1 MKEFC
6 CGSVVPGC
14 TAVFRDEDDDGIMV
28 QVADH
33 ALADHLLSDVP
44 PELVAEVRSQIH
56 PASPPVAS
64 GLARAGETM
73 GA

>member
-1 MKEFC
+1 MKEFS

-33 ALADHLLSDVP
+33 ALAHHRLPDVP
-44 PELVAEVRSQIH
+44 PELVAEVRRRIH
-56 PASPPVAS
+56 IADPPRP
-64 GLARAGETM
+64 LRRR
-73 GA
+73 